1 MTQCHEAVRSAV
13 GEKERRRQRAT
24 LMGFMK
30 RFRKTVPEL
39 AALDLSLD
47 VDTLQ
52 TLIRDFLQQ
61 YMTPGF
67 KAYLDAARLSEF
79 RRTKELVHEASA
91 QLDQEAGDALA
102 IARCRGAIQEFPHI
116 FSDAAQAANDVE
128 LITYVAKSAVAWL
141 TDRGMYGNV
150 EEFLGN
156 TEVSAQLRFK
166 RLLLEI
172 RRVLQEKEVSTDG
185 ETVSTASTSAR
196 TTMTT
201 TTVSEGDS
209 EEPRRETAWRVN
221 IAPETTRSWS
231 VDLRPW
237 VHNEL
242 IAHHQQWAA
251 APAYVGWY

>member
-1 MTQCHEAVRSAV
+1 MTQCHEAARSAV

-116 FSDAAQAANDVE
+116 FSDAAEAANDVE

-141 TDRGMYGNV
+141 TDRGMYSNV
-150 EEFLGN
+150 EEFLAN

-172 RRVLQEKEVSTDG
+172 RRVQQEREVSTDG
-185 ETVSTASTSAR
+185 ETVSTSAR

-201 TTVSEGDS
+201 VASEGDS
-209 EEPRRETAWRVN
+209 DETAWRVN
-221 IAPETTRSWS
+221 IAPETTQNWS
-231 VDLRPW
+231 LDLHPW
-237 VHNEL
+237 VRNEL
-242 IAHHQQWAA
+242 LANHHQLHHQWATE
-251 APAYVGWY
+251 PMYVGWY